1 MPRKKSSAKA
11 IEETPVPTRAGYLA
25 DNPYSDLTLDVA
37 ETLLATKTTALM
49 ALEAD
54 VADLKRVVLSFHMVW
69 MDNSGVVHK
78 VV

>member
-1 MPRKKSSAKA
+1 
-11 IEETPVPTRAGYLA
+11 VPTRAGYLA